1 MLQILCVALVCAE
14 YLEDVYC
21 SPLQEAKRALKDD
34 WLIKAV
40 HYMEENP
47 ETLEELMDKNYALAE
62 GDMVLLNDRNA
73 VSSSWPTLE
82 IPYIISPD
90 LASRTDDILSAMEM
104 VSKHTCVSF
113 HKRTIEQNYL
123 LFKTSTG
130 CASFVGLKGGEQPV
144 FVGAQCMVGNIAH
157 EILHA
162 LGFHHEHTRMDRE
175 QYITIIHSNIMPG
188 MEKNFRM
195 QDGETFS
202 LPYDAT
208 SIMHYGRDFFSATGL
223 PTIFPKK
230 NVKEMGQRDKLTK
243 TDIERVRRLY
253 SCDSLKQTEKESH
266 DWDDV

>member
-1 MLQILCVALVCAE
+1 MWTRQSVNTLSISFLLQ
-14 YLEDVYC
+14 
-21 SPLQEAKRALKDD
+21 
-34 WLIKAV
+34 
-40 HYMEENP
+40 
-47 ETLEELMDKNYALAE
+47 
-62 GDMVLLNDRNA
+62 NDRNA

-144 FVGAQCMVGNIAH
+144 FVGPQCMVGNIAH

-175 QYITIIHSNIMPG
+175 QYITVIHSNIMPG
-188 MEKNFRM
+188 K
-195 QDGETFS
+195 DGETFS

-230 NVKEMGQRDKLTK
+230 DVKEMGQRDKLTK
-243 TDIERVRRLY
+243 TDIERLFHLSKY
-253 SCDSLKQTEKESH
+253 FCTLKLRDYVH
-266 DWDDV
+266 AIFM